1 MFGLFRL
8 LASFFTINSKQELG
22 QRVTKT
28 LMDGCG
34 TAGLSHDNLVASVCH
49 VHLSKMI
56 WRFCIKSIVLF
67 CSYSSLDFSMLI
79 LYLFF
84 FISILVYGFHL
95 LRAIHLLLQYPKVL
109 ESQIYFK
116 HKRTT

>member
-79 LYLFF
+79 LLSLFLYF
-84 FISILVYGFHL
+84 YPSLWISSTKG
-95 LRAIHLLLQYPKVL
+95 YPSTITVPKSFRKPDL
-109 ESQIYFK
+109 F
-116 HKRTT
+116 

>member
-49 VHLSKMI
+49 LHLSKMI
-56 WRFCIKSIVLF
+56 WRFCIKSESFCFVLIVL
-67 CSYSSLDFSMLI
+67 LI
-79 LYLFF
+79 LVCSFCISFSLFL
-84 FISILVYGFHL
+84 S
-95 LRAIHLLLQYPKVL
+95 
-109 ESQIYFK
+109 
-116 HKRTT
+116 